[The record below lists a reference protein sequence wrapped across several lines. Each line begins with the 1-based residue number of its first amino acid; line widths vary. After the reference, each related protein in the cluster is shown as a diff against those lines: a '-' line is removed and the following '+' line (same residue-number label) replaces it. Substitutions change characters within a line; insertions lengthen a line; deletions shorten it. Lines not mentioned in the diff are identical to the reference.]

1 MEVPQYVRQILINI
15 KGEIDSNTIIVGYF
29 NTPFTPMNRLSKQ
42 KIKKKTQV
50 LNDTLDKMD
59 LTDYLE
65 DIPYKCRRIHL
76 LKHIW
81 NIFQDRPHLG
91 SQIKPQ

>member
-1 MEVPQYVRQILINI
+1 MDRSSKEKIN
-15 KGEIDSNTIIVGYF
+15 KE
-29 NTPFTPMNRLSKQ
+29 
-42 KIKKKTQV
+42 TQV

-65 DIPYKCRRIHL
+65 DIPYKCRRIHPL
-76 LKHIW
+76 LKCTW
-81 NIFQDRPHLG
+81 NIHQDRPHLG